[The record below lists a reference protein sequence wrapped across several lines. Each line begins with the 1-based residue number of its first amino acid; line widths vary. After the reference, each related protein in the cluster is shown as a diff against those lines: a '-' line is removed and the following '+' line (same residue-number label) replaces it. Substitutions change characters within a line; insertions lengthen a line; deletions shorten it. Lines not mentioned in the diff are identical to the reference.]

1 MTVGPEISYAACRY
15 AEYHFHECGTQAN
28 YAECHYVECLCSK
41 SRGTNLGAY
50 SLKQVYRE
58 IVKKFLIL
66 GMKKMMS
73 FSQLDHMPPGGM
85 ITTLV

>member
-50 SLKQVYRE
+50 SLK
-58 IVKKFLIL
+58 
-66 GMKKMMS
+66 
-73 FSQLDHMPPGGM
+73 
-85 ITTLV
+85 